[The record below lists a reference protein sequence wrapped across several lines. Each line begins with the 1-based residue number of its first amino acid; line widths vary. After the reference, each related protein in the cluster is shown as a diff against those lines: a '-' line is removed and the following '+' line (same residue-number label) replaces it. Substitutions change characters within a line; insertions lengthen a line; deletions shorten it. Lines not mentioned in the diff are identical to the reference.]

1 MGQKALQVII
11 PGWITR
17 VGDKMLFCTNGK
29 AYPLGVWIIPDDKS
43 YKRFIKNT
51 WYD

>member
-1 MGQKALQVII
+1 MAEATFQVII

-17 VGDKMLFCTNGK
+17 IGDKLVICTSGH
-29 AYPLGVWIIPDDKS
+29 AYPPGVLIIPNDKS